1 MDLTIRQVS
10 MLKWRSCIPHAE
22 WTPTALLH
30 LSRFSHCRSIDFP
43 LESSSSSFLPSP
55 KSPTSSDNTQLM
67 SERRCTTPIS
77 PLGSLLD
84 SGFSKRLRFPLV
96 TIWWPAL
103 FLWGESSP
111 FLPLSL
117 SSSGSFSL
125 LLQDSA
131 QFFLITQQHLYVFQ
145 KHPHCHLSS
154 SWGYELLQ
162 IRELVFS
169 TEFPEY
175 KSYCPEKVPGNVC
188 WKEVNMH
195 STLFEIRW
203 VNASET
209 GLTHHI
215 FH

>member
-1 MDLTIRQVS
+1 MARA
-10 MLKWRSCIPHAE
+10 IPLGRIFSLPPSGPFII
-22 WTPTALLH
+22 WLILPPSSG
-30 LSRFSHCRSIDFP
+30 LSSVFP
-43 LESSSSSFLPSP
+43 NNP
-55 KSPTSSDNTQLM
+55 
-67 SERRCTTPIS
+67 TTP
-77 PLGSLLD
+77 
-84 SGFSKRLRFPLV
+84 
-96 TIWWPAL
+96 
-103 FLWGESSP
+103 
-111 FLPLSL
+111 
-117 SSSGSFSL
+117 
-125 LLQDSA
+125 
-131 QFFLITQQHLYVFQ
+131 LYVFQ

-195 STLFEIRW
+195 STLLEIRW

-215 FH
+215 FHRLQDVGLTNSTTLSLLLSPPNSSTFIKSFPLLPLTFPFSN

>member
-1 MDLTIRQVS
+1 MARAI
-10 MLKWRSCIPHAE
+10 
-22 WTPTALLH
+22 
-30 LSRFSHCRSIDFP
+30 
-43 LESSSSSFLPSP
+43 
-55 KSPTSSDNTQLM
+55 
-67 SERRCTTPIS
+67 
-77 PLGSLLD
+77 PLGRIFSL
-84 SGFSKRLRFPLV
+84 P
-96 TIWWPAL
+96 P
-103 FLWGESSP
+103 
-111 FLPLSL
+111 
-117 SSSGSFSL
+117 SGSFIIW
-125 LLQDSA
+125 
-131 QFFLITQQHLYVFQ
+131 LILPPSSGLSSVFPNNPTTPLYVFQ

-195 STLFEIRW
+195 STLLEIRW

-215 FH
+215 FHRLQDVGLTNSTTLSLLLSPPNSSTFIKSFPLLPLTFPFSN